1 MSDGRAMRIAFL
13 PLDDRPITR
22 GAFLQLAAAAGL
34 EVVTPPRSM
43 LGDRRDPADVE
54 ALWTWVGGD
63 GADADLLIASA
74 ELLIYGGLVP
84 SRIGHESLDRCLALA
99 ARFADARRRAP
110 HRRMLVSASN
120 LRLPQTPDAS
130 EEPEYWAEHGP
141 RIFAYSYHADRFT
154 QTRDAASQRLA
165 AAADAAIPRPVLADV
180 MARRARNL
188 TVVLT
193 LIEQASR
200 AELECLL
207 IGQDDAAEYGFPQ
220 RDLRTIETAIADRG
234 ARARAWATYGTDEL
248 ALRLLARAWL
258 ATQRRVPG
266 VRVVYSYPDNRDAIP
281 RYEGQGL
288 DRTVRSHITT
298 AGCRPAEHAED
309 LTLFVHNFPGAQG
322 EAPFQEPY
330 DAGSLAPFFSNI
342 ASAAA
347 SARPFAVADVRY
359 ANGADRT
366 FVDGLLKVPGAARM
380 QAYGGWNTSSNTI
393 GMALA
398 QALLPAGPA
407 AQAFTVTRFLD
418 DWGYQAA
425 VRQRLAAEVVPRY
438 PGGTARRLGPALAPC
453 AQAARA
459 WLEGDYV
466 PILAPIFGRRIAVT
480 GVGFPWERLFE
491 IDLQVALD

>member
-1 MSDGRAMRIAFL
+1 MRIAFL

-22 GAFLQLAAAAGL
+22 GAFLQLAAAAAL

-43 LGDRRDPADVE
+43 LGARRHPADVE
-54 ALWTWVGGD
+54 ALWTWVGGEA
-63 GADADLLIASA
+63 ADADLLIASA

-84 SRIGHESLDRCLALA
+84 SRIGHESLDRCLALT
-99 ARFADARRRAP
+99 ARFAEVRRRAP

-120 LRLPQTPDAS
+120 LRLPQTSDAS

-141 RIFAYSYHADRFT
+141 RIFAYSYHADRFA
-154 QTRDAASQRLA
+154 QTRDAESQRLA
-165 AAADAAIPRPVLADV
+165 AAAEAAIPRPVLADV
-180 MARRARNL
+180 TARRARNL
-188 TVVLT
+188 TVLLS

-200 AELECLL
+200 ADLDGLL

-234 ARARAWATYGTDEL
+234 ARAWATYGTDEL
-248 ALRLLARAWL
+248 AVRLLARAWL
-258 ATQRRVPG
+258 ARQRRVPG
-266 VRVVYSYPDNRDAIP
+266 VRAVYAYPDNRDAIP

-288 DRTVRSHITT
+288 DWTVRSHLAT
-298 AGCRPAEHAED
+298 AGCRPAERAED

-330 DAGSLAPFFSNI
+330 DPGTLGLFFSNI

-366 FVDGLLKVPGAARM
+366 FVDGLLKIPGAGRM

-407 AQAFTVTRFLD
+407 VQAFTITRFLD
-418 DWGYQAA
+418 DWAYQAE

-438 PGGTARRLGPALAPC
+438 PGTTAQRLGPALAPC

-459 WLEGDYV
+459 WLERDYV

-491 IDLQVALD
+491 IDLEVAVD